1 MRDRRPYA
9 FGVFGM
15 GQEIPSETSAVT
27 LARVSDRWGKPGAR
41 LRKSVHPASLR
52 VEAGLVDYGT
62 RWLRAAGVQDIRR
75 QVGGAT
81 ASAAG
86 EHSCGTARM
95 SDDPATGA
103 TDRYGRL
110 WGGSR
115 VVVCDSSL
123 HPTNGSVNPTLTIV
137 ANAIRVAEHLVA
149 DWPH

>member
-1 MRDRRPYA
+1 
-9 FGVFGM
+9 M

-27 LARVSDRWGKPGAR
+27 LAQVSDRWGRPGAR
-41 LRKSVHPASLR
+41 LLKSVHPASVQ
-52 VEAGLVDYGT
+52 VEAGLADYGA
-62 RWLRAAGVQDIRR
+62 RWLGAAGARGIHRHR
-75 QVGGAT
+75 GLAT

-110 WGGSR
+110 WGSSR

-137 ANAIRVAEHLVA
+137 ANAMRVAEHLVD
-149 DWPH
+149 DWPR